1 MARDLD
7 PIQLTQTDK
16 QITRIRQGLVLMAL
30 IALACLLLRAW
41 ILLPFA
47 AAYCLALVIG
57 LIRRPYLRMDREG
70 LHIHSSYAPHRDLSW
85 YDITEFEIKARN
97 IVYYV
102 RGSKR
107 PQSFRAAWFGMAAT
121 PLLAQLETFHR
132 RYRSDKPAGRD

>member
-16 QITRIRQGLVLMAL
+16 QLSRIRQGVALMGA
-30 IALACLLLRAW
+30 IAVACVFLKAW

-47 AAYCLALVIG
+47 AAFCLALVLG
-57 LIRRPYLRMDREG
+57 LVRKPYLRMDREG
-70 LHIHSSYAPHRDLSW
+70 LHIHSSYAAHRDLSW
-85 YDITEFEIKARN
+85 YDITQFEIKARN
-97 IVYYV
+97 IVFFV

-132 RYRSDKPAGRD
+132 RYRSEKPAGRD